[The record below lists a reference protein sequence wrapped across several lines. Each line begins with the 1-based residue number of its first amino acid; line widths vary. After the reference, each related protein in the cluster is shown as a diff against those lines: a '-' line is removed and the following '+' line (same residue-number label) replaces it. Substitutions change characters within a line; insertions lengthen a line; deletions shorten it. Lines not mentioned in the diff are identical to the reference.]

1 MVHHRRPSWWKLAL
15 LLLLA
20 VALVGAALVGLR
32 VGAPPELSGE
42 SDRPGI
48 GRRTRVT
55 VQAREPGRG
64 LSELRVELL
73 QGGRRTLLA
82 ERRYAPQP
90 AWAPWAPRTTEDA
103 FEVEVG
109 REIQPDLTPGEA
121 TIRVTAGRAGTWL
134 RSPDPV
140 VRELILPVRLTPP
153 SLAVLST
160 HNYVAQGGSGVVVY
174 SVGESAARDGV
185 QAGAWWS
192 PGAALPGGAASE
204 RFALYAVPYDLA
216 DAGAVRLVVED
227 DVGNR
232 AEQRFVERY
241 FARPMGRE
249 RLSLSDAFM
258 QKVVPEILARTPSL
272 QDQGDLLKN
281 YLLVNGELRRRNA
294 ETLEELGRRSRPQFL
309 WSAPFLPMPNA
320 KVMSAFADRRT
331 YVYAGRDVDQQD
343 HLGFDLAS
351 VRGAPIPASNAGV
364 VALAEYFGIYGNT
377 VVVDHGYGLM
387 TLYAHLSAVDVTVGQ
402 AVERGQTL
410 GRTGETGLAGGD
422 HLHFTVLLHGHPVSP
437 VDWWDAKWIRDRVA
451 PKLGAALAFETAP
464 AGAAR

>member
-1 MVHHRRPSWWKLAL
+1 MVHYRRPSWWKLVL
-15 LLLLA
+15 VSL
-20 VALVGAALVGLR
+20 VALVLVGTVLVGLR

-48 GRRTRVT
+48 GPRTRVT
-55 VQAREPGRG
+55 VGAREPGRG
-64 LSELRVELL
+64 LSGLRVELV
-73 QGGRRTLLA
+73 QGERRTLLA
-82 ERRYAPQP
+82 ERRHAPQP
-90 AWAPWAPRTTEDA
+90 AWAPWAPRTAEDTVA
-103 FEVEVG
+103 VEVG
-109 REIQPDLTPGEA
+109 RELQPDLAPGEA
-121 TIRVTAGRAGTWL
+121 TIRVTAERAGTWL
-134 RSPDPV
+134 RSPEPV
-140 VRELILPVRLTPP
+140 LRELRLPVRLTPP
-153 SLAVLST
+153 ALGLVST
-160 HNYVAQGGSGVVVY
+160 RNYVAQGGSGVVVY
-174 SVGESAARDGV
+174 TVGEGAARDGV
-185 QAGAWWS
+185 QAGGWWS
-192 PGAALPGGAASE
+192 PGAALPGGAVGD
-204 RFALYAVPYDLA
+204 RFALFAVPYDLA
-216 DAGAVRLVVED
+216 DEGAIRLVVED

-249 RLSLSDAFM
+249 RIALSDGFL

-272 QDQGDLLKN
+272 RDEGDLLKN

-294 ETLEELGRRSRPQFL
+294 ERLDDLGRRSRPQFL

-320 KVMSAFADRRT
+320 KVMSAFADRRS
-331 YVYAGRDVDQQD
+331 YDYAGREVDLQD

-364 VALAEYFGIYGNT
+364 VALAEYLGIYGNT

-387 TLYAHLSAVDVTVGQ
+387 TLYAHLSAVDVTAGQ

-422 HLHFTVLLHGHPVSP
+422 HLHFTVLLHGRPVSP

-451 PKLGAALAFETAP
+451 PKLGTALRFEPAS
-464 AGAAR
+464 AGAGR